1 MQYEVNSSLAKLGV
15 IADDLTGAN
24 DTGVQF
30 SKQGLKTIVLVHADS
45 LVELSKQADVI
56 VLDTESRALTKQDA
70 YERVKEAANLL
81 VEAKISIIYK
91 KIDSTL
97 KGNIGSEIDA
107 VMDATGINPAIVV
120 SAFPAN
126 NRVTVGGYQL
136 VNQIPLGR
144 TEAAK
149 DPVTPVTESHVPTII
164 AAQSKRQV
172 GHIDLRTIMDIDLLK
187 ATLAEKVGKG
197 KEIIVFDAIAQN
209 DLKIIAKSLAQ
220 LGLHKLTCG
229 PAGLAEE
236 MPEALGLIAGSPVIV
251 ISGSLS
257 EVNMRQISNASKSGI
272 IVLNID
278 SGKIIDIEAAQEIK
292 KICEETKTIIKT
304 GKDVI
309 ISSALTK
316 NRVIKDLEKGK
327 TLGLSSA
334 EVGKII
340 SSALGKI
347 ANEVSKIPNIS
358 GLVLTGGTI
367 AIRTLEAMNSFGTE
381 VDDEVSPGIPSAIV
395 RGGPRSGL
403 RIVTK
408 AGAFGDEEAIT
419 RSIKY
424 LKKKSSRKE
433 YE

>member
-1 MQYEVNSSLAKLGV
+1 
-15 IADDLTGAN
+15 
-24 DTGVQF
+24 
-30 SKQGLKTIVLVHADS
+30 
-45 LVELSKQADVI
+45 
-56 VLDTESRALTKQDA
+56 
-70 YERVKEAANLL
+70 
-81 VEAKISIIYK
+81 
-91 KIDSTL
+91 
-97 KGNIGSEIDA
+97 
-107 VMDATGINPAIVV
+107 MDATGINPAIVV

-126 NRVTVGGYQL
+126 KRVTVGGYQL
-136 VNQIPLGR
+136 VNQIPLGK
-144 TEAAK
+144 TEASK

-164 AAQSKRQV
+164 ASQSKRQV
-172 GHIDLRTIMDIDLLK
+172 DHIDLRITMDGDLLK
-187 ATLAEKVGKG
+187 DTLVEKVRNG
-197 KEIIVFDAIAQN
+197 KEIIVLDAIVQN
-209 DLKIIAKSLAQ
+209 DLKTIAKTLTQ

-236 MPEALGLIAGSPVIV
+236 IPEVLGLIVGSPAIV

-257 EVNMRQISNASKSGI
+257 EVNMRQILNASKSGTV
-272 IVLNID
+272 VLNLD
-278 SGKIIDIEAAQEIK
+278 SNKIIDGEAAQEIK
-292 KICEETKTIIKT
+292 RICEETKTIIKT

-309 ISSALTK
+309 ISSAASK
-316 NRVIKDLEKGK
+316 NKVIKDLERGK

-340 SSALGKI
+340 SSVLGEI
-347 ANEVSKIPNIS
+347 ADEVSRIPNIS
-358 GLVLTGGTI
+358 GLILTGGTI

-424 LKKKSSRKE
+424 LKKKSLRKE
-433 YE
+433 YD

>member
-1 MQYEVNSSLAKLGV
+1 MAKLGV

-30 SKQGLKTIVLVHADS
+30 SKQGLKTIVLAKTDS

-56 VLDTESRALTKQDA
+56 VLDTESRALAKQDA
-70 YERVKEAANLL
+70 YERVKEAANRL

-97 KGNIGSEIDA
+97 KGNIGAEIDA
-107 VMDATGINPAIVV
+107 VMDATGIKPAIVV

-126 NRVTVGGYQL
+126 RRITVGGYQL
-136 VNQIPLGR
+136 VNQIPLGK
-144 TEAAK
+144 TEASR

-164 AAQSKRQV
+164 AAQSKRRV
-172 GHIDLRTIMDIDLLK
+172 EHIDLRTTMDGDMLK
-187 ATLAEKVGKG
+187 AALVDKAGKD
-197 KEIIVFDAIAQN
+197 KEIIVLDAIVQS
-209 DLKIIAKSLAQ
+209 DLKRIANTLAQ

-236 MPEALGLIAGSPVIV
+236 MPEALGLISGSPVIV

-257 EVNMRQISNASKSGI
+257 EVNMRQISNASKSGTL
-272 IVLNID
+272 VLNLNND
-278 SGKIIDIEAAQEIK
+278 KIIENEKEQEIK
-292 KICEETKTIIKT
+292 RICEETKRIINS

-316 NRVIKDLEKGK
+316 NMIIRDLERGK

-334 EVGKII
+334 EMGKII
-340 SSALGKI
+340 SSVLGEI
-347 ANEVSKIPNIS
+347 ANEVSTIPNIS
-358 GLVLTGGTI
+358 GLILTGGTI
-367 AIRTLEAMNSFGTE
+367 AIRTLEAMGSFGTE

-395 RGGPRSGL
+395 KGGPRSGL

-424 LKKKSSRKE
+424 LKKKNLRKKND
-433 YE
+433 

>member
-1 MQYEVNSSLAKLGV
+1 MAKLGV

>member
-1 MQYEVNSSLAKLGV
+1 MQYEVKLSLAKLGV

-30 SKQGLKTIVLVHADS
+30 SKQGLKTIVLTKTES
-45 LVELSKQADVI
+45 LTELSKQADVI
-56 VLDTESRALTKQDA
+56 VFDTESRALSKQDA
-70 YERVKEAANLL
+70 YKTVKEVANRL

-97 KGNIGSEIDA
+97 KGNIGAEIDA
-107 VMDATGINPAIVV
+107 VMDATGINHAIVV

-126 NRVTVGGYQL
+126 RRVTVGGYQL
-136 VNQIPLGR
+136 VNQIPLGK
-144 TEAAK
+144 TEASR

-164 AAQSKRQV
+164 AAQSKKPV
-172 GHIDLRTIMDIDLLK
+172 KHIDLRTIMDDGMLK
-187 ATLAEKVGKG
+187 TALIEKTGRDKG
-197 KEIIVFDAIAQN
+197 IIVLDAIVQD
-209 DLKIIAKSLAQ
+209 DLKRIAKTLAQ
-220 LGLHKLTCG
+220 LDLHKLTCG

-236 MPEALGLIAGSPVIV
+236 MPEALGLIDGSPVVV

-257 EVNMRQISNASKSGI
+257 EVNMRQISNAAKSST
-272 IVLNID
+272 IVLNLD
-278 SGKIIDIEAAQEIK
+278 SEKIIDNEKAQEIK
-292 KICEETKTIIKT
+292 RICEETKTIINS

-316 NRVIKDLEKGK
+316 NRILRDLERGK

-334 EVGKII
+334 EVGKLI
-340 SSALGKI
+340 SSVLGEI
-347 ANEVSKIPNIS
+347 ANDISTIPNIS
-358 GLVLTGGTI
+358 GLILTGGTI

-381 VDDEVSPGIPSAIV
+381 VDDEVSPGIPSSIV

-424 LKKKSSRKE
+424 LKKKSLRK
-433 YE
+433 

>member
-1 MQYEVNSSLAKLGV
+1 LAKIGV

-30 SKQGLKTIVLVHADS
+30 SKQGLKTIVLTNVDS
-45 LVELSKQADVI
+45 IVELSKQADVI
-56 VLDTESRALTKQDA
+56 VLDTESRALTKENA
-70 YERVKEAANLL
+70 YASVKEAANRL

-97 KGNIGSEIDA
+97 KGNIGAEIDA

-126 NRVTVGGYQL
+126 KRVTVGGYQL
-136 VNQIPLGR
+136 VNQIPLGK
-144 TEAAK
+144 TEASK

-164 AAQSKRQV
+164 ASQSKRQV
-172 GHIDLRTIMDIDLLK
+172 DHIDLRITMDGDLLK
-187 ATLAEKVGKG
+187 DTLVEKVRNG
-197 KEIIVFDAIAQN
+197 KEIIVLDAIVQN
-209 DLKIIAKSLAQ
+209 DLKTIAKTLTQ

-236 MPEALGLIAGSPVIV
+236 IPEVLGLIVGSPAIV

-257 EVNMRQISNASKSGI
+257 EVNMRQILNASKSGTV
-272 IVLNID
+272 VLNLD
-278 SGKIIDIEAAQEIK
+278 SNKIIDGEAAQEIK
-292 KICEETKTIIKT
+292 RICEETKTIIKT

-309 ISSALTK
+309 ISSAASK
-316 NRVIKDLEKGK
+316 NKVIKDLERGK

-340 SSALGKI
+340 SSVLGEI
-347 ANEVSKIPNIS
+347 ADEVSRIPNIS
-358 GLVLTGGTI
+358 GLILTGGTI

-424 LKKKSSRKE
+424 LKKKSLRKE
-433 YE
+433 YD

>member
-1 MQYEVNSSLAKLGV
+1 LAKLGV

-30 SKQGLKTIVLVHADS
+30 SKQGLKTIVLTKTDS
-45 LVELSKQADVI
+45 LIELLKDADVI
-56 VLDTESRALTKQDA
+56 VLDTESRALSKEDA
-70 YERVKEAANLL
+70 YERVKEAANRLA
-81 VEAKISIIYK
+81 EAEISIIYK

-97 KGNIGSEIDA
+97 KGNIGAEIDA

-126 NRVTVGGYQL
+126 RRVTVGGYQL
-136 VNQIPLGR
+136 VNQIPLGK
-144 TEAAK
+144 TEASR

-164 AAQSKRQV
+164 ATQSKRRV
-172 GHIDLRTIMDIDLLK
+172 EHIDLRTVMDEDMLK
-187 ATLAEKVGKG
+187 AALVDKAGRD
-197 KEIIVFDAIAQN
+197 KEIIVLDAIVQS
-209 DLKIIAKSLAQ
+209 DLKSIAKILVQ

-236 MPEALGLIAGSPVIV
+236 MPEALGLISGSPVIV

-257 EVNMRQISNASKSGI
+257 EVNMRQILNASKSGT
-272 IVLNID
+272 VVLNLNID
-278 SGKIIDIEAAQEIK
+278 KIIESEKAQEIK
-292 KICEETKTIIKT
+292 SICEETKAIVNA

-316 NRVIKDLEKGK
+316 NRIIRDLEKGK

-334 EVGKII
+334 EVGNII
-340 SSALGKI
+340 SSVLGEI
-347 ANEVSKIPNIS
+347 ANEVSTIPNIS
-358 GLVLTGGTI
+358 GLILTGGTI
-367 AIRTLEAMNSFGTE
+367 AIRTLEAMGSFGTE

-424 LKKKSSRKE
+424 LKKKSSRN
-433 YE
+433 